1 MKSKLLNKPTL
12 LDDTLYHLYN
22 IGYKEDKVEY
32 VSSYN
37 GVCASNWTD
46 FAKQALHIP
55 YDELYIEN
63 LVIMLKNGSWFER
76 HFNPRATDEKIKWY
90 FISAPTKPENPLPL
104 DLL

>member
-1 MKSKLLNKPTL
+1 MKPTL
-12 LDDTLYHLYN
+12 LDDTLYHLYD
-22 IGYKEDKVEY
+22 IGYNEDKVEY

-37 GVCASNWTD
+37 GIYASKWID

-55 YDELYIEN
+55 YDALHTEN
-63 LVIMLKNGSWFER
+63 LVIMLKNGSWIER
-76 HFNPRATDEKIKWY
+76 NVHPRAKKEKIKWY